1 MVHERLKK
9 ITQCEPWLST
19 EPCTNH
25 TNWIERLRSR
35 CHAGSPAAI
44 LGILNPE
51 KKKNTT
57 WIPFLVLIL
66 SWGLLSPLPSYYTL
80 LSSHSEST
88 PNISLL

>member
-51 KKKNTT
+51 KKKYHLDSFSCTYPVMGSVVT
-57 WIPFLVLIL
+57 ITQ
-66 SWGLLSPLPSYYTL
+66 LLH
-80 LSSHSEST
+80 SSV
-88 PNISLL
+88 ISQ